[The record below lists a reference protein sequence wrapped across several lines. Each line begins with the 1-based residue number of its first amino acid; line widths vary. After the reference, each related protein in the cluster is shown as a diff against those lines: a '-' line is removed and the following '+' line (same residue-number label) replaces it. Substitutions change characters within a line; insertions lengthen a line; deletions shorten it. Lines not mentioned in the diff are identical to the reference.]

1 MKQILIVGMNP
12 HTIDF
17 SLPGFVP
24 GLTAEK
30 VLLELKA
37 ERENLKVAG
46 YDSDMCLIDTGATQL
61 PSLEEKLK
69 GKKFDGVMV
78 VAVGRSVIVGG

>member
-17 SLPGFVP
+17 SQPGFLP

-30 VLLELKA
+30 VEAGLTDLQDSIPVSIFEKQCHVWIDGQ
-37 ERENLKVAG
+37 EN
-46 YDSDMCLIDTGATQL
+46 
-61 PSLEEKLK
+61 SL
-69 GKKFDGVMV
+69 
-78 VAVGRSVIVGG
+78 AVT